1 MEAFSIVGPCALPL
15 TVREATDDDLDAVLD
30 VERRAFGQD
39 TEANLV
45 RDLLVDAT
53 AAPLLSLLAVK
64 DGKPVGH
71 VLFTSVAVIGAE
83 RPVYAS
89 ILAPLAVV
97 PEAQGRGCGSRLVE
111 DGLDRLARSGVALV
125 FVLGDPNYYDRFGF
139 APAWRRG
146 LEAPYELPPAYAE
159 AWMVK
164 TIGGPDIASISGT
177 VRCAE
182 ALSRP
187 ELWRE

>member
-1 MEAFSIVGPCALPL
+1 M
-15 TVREATDDDLDAVLD
+15 TVTIREAGEDDLAAVLD

-39 TEANLV
+39 VEAELV
-45 RDLLVDAT
+45 RDLLQDESAV
-53 AAPLLSLLAVK
+53 PLLSLLAIE

-71 VLFTSVAVIGAE
+71 VLFTAVTIDGTA
-83 RPVYAS
+83 RPVRAS

-97 PEAQGRGCGSRLVE
+97 PEAQGRGCGKRLVE
-111 DGLDRLARSGVALV
+111 EGLQQLARWGVELV
-125 FVLGDPNYYDRFGF
+125 FVLGDPDYYARFGF
-139 APAWRRG
+139 APARRHG
-146 LEAPYELPPAYAE
+146 LAAPYELPPAYAD

-164 TIGGPDIASISGT
+164 TIGGADSKIVSGS
-177 VRCAE
+177 VRCAD

>member
-1 MEAFSIVGPCALPL
+1 MTL
-15 TVREATDDDLDAVLD
+15 TILEGTDDDLDAVLD

-45 RDLLVDAT
+45 RELLVDAT

-71 VLFTSVAVIGAE
+71 VLFTAVAVDGAE
-83 RPVYAS
+83 RPVCAS
-89 ILAPLAVV
+89 ILAPLAVA
-97 PEAQGRGCGSRLVE
+97 PEAQGRGFGSRLVE
-111 DGLDRLARSGVALV
+111 DGLDRLARSGVELV
-125 FVLGDPNYYDRFGF
+125 FVLGDPNYYGRFGF
-139 APAWRRG
+139 APARRRG

-164 TIGGPDIASISGT
+164 TTGETDVASISGS

-187 ELWRE
+187 DLWRE